1 MRDVVPPTSDCVL
14 NCAANKFKNIDGTC
28 RDCHPTCGSCIKGD
42 DKSCL
47 TCLNPAAD
55 FKLRESS
62 STVYFQCVADC
73 PLGKYKDIP
82 NMECL
87 TCTSNCLQCTTATN
101 CLQCAPSYHQVD
113 FFNPLVDPNPCTQ
126 DAICEV
132 TTWLNSTYQ
141 CQLICGARQVWVHP
155 NSCYDCPE
163 ACSSCEEITKRCFVD
178 LRYFLSTPAETNT
191 TNDLT
196 LNFDFFKD
204 NQPLEIPDFKTE
216 LLQKD
221 YIKLTIDEL
230 GLNLNFAEYQDPLEF
245 KLKLGIK
252 FSEKVSEFT
261 SY

>member
-1 MRDVVPPTSDCVL
+1 M
-14 NCAANKFKNIDGTC
+14 
-28 RDCHPTCGSCIKGD
+28 
-42 DKSCL
+42 
-47 TCLNPAAD
+47 
-55 FKLRESS
+55 
-62 STVYFQCVADC
+62 
-73 PLGKYKDIP
+73 
-82 NMECL
+82 
-87 TCTSNCLQCTTATN
+87 
-101 CLQCAPSYHQVD
+101 
-113 FFNPLVDPNPCTQ
+113 
-126 DAICEV
+126 
-132 TTWLNSTYQ
+132 
-141 CQLICGARQVWVHP
+141 
-155 NSCYDCPE
+155 
-163 ACSSCEEITKRCFVD
+163 
-178 LRYFLSTPAETNT
+178 STPAETNT